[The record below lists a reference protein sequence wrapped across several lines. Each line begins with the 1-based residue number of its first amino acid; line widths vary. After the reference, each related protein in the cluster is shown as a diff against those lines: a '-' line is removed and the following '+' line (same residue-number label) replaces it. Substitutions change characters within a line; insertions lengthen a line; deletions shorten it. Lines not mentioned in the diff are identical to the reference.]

1 MEPPLERVR
10 SWQRIYAP
18 VLGDYHVWIDANADY
33 IVYGLV
39 FLLSWLHW
47 WWGGEGDDAG
57 LWGVYLYLT
66 TVPIFG
72 TVLWVAQSVIP
83 TQIMVGLVARQ
94 APRWL
99 QGLIAKSVARANF
112 ERRGFEDRV
121 NISLSS
127 LVRPPRAICARAA
140 PS

>member
-1 MEPPLERVR
+1 MEPRLERVR

-18 VLGDYHVWIDANADY
+18 VLGDYHVWIDANADRL
-33 IVYGLV
+33 VYGLV
-39 FLLSWLHW
+39 LLLGWLHW

-57 LWGVYLYLT
+57 LWGVWAYIT
-66 TVPIFG
+66 GVPILG
-72 TVLWVAQSVIP
+72 TVLLLLVSVTP
-83 TQIMVGLVARQ
+83 TQILVGLVARQ

-99 QGLIAKSVARANF
+99 QALISKSVARANF

-127 LVRPPRAICARAA
+127 LVRPPRATCARTA

>member
-1 MEPPLERVR
+1 MEPRLERVR

-18 VLGDYHVWIDANADY
+18 VLGDYHVWIDTNADR

-39 FLLSWLHW
+39 LLLGWLHW
-47 WWGGEGDDAG
+47 WWGGEGDDVG
-57 LWGVYLYLT
+57 LWGVWAYVT
-66 TVPIFG
+66 AVPILG
-72 TVLWVAQSVIP
+72 TVLLLLVSVTP
-83 TQIMVGLVARQ
+83 TQILVGHVARQ

-99 QGLIAKSVARANF
+99 RGLISKSVARANF

-127 LVRPPRAICARAA
+127 LVRPPRATCARFA
-140 PS
+140 PG